1 MSDGAT
7 GAIIAI
13 VAAVIAI
20 GGVVHLISYRPTIT
34 LCVIGVIALALFVW
48 YEAKHPIKDWQQKL
62 EHQRQQRAA
71 RHEIELKYQEQDRR
85 LRDRFD
91 QG

>member
-1 MSDGAT
+1 MSDGAAS
-7 GAIIAI
+7 AIIVV
-13 VAAVIAI
+13 VAAVIVI
-20 GGVVHLISYRPTIT
+20 GGVAQLISYRPTIT
-34 LCVIGVIALALFVW
+34 LCVIGAAALGLFIW
-48 YEAKHPIKDWQQKL
+48 YEVKHPIKDWQQKL

>member
-1 MSDGAT
+1 MSDDAAKAT
-7 GAIIAI
+7 LIL
-13 VAAVIAI
+13 VAAVIVI
-20 GGVVHLISYRPTIT
+20 GGVVQLVSYHPTIT
-34 LCVIGVIALALFVW
+34 LCVIGVTALAMFVW
-48 YEAKHPIKDWQQKL
+48 YEIKHPIKDLQQKRGQ
-62 EHQRQQRAA
+62 QRQQRAA